1 MLTFKLVVEELDQ
14 LDRVYRAL
22 GDPTRRRLLVALRER
37 DSRITDLAG
46 PLPISF
52 AAVARHVAALE
63 GAHLITRE
71 VRGREHWLSIRADGF
86 RDAEAW
92 IAEQTSVWSERA
104 DALAEHLERRGRR

>member
-1 MLTFKLVVEELDQ
+1 MLTFKPMVEDTSR

-22 GDPTRRRLLVALRER
+22 GDPTRREMLAALRSN
-37 DSRITDLAG
+37 DARITDLAA

-63 GAHLITRE
+63 DANLISRDI
-71 VRGREHWLSIRADGF
+71 RGREHWLSIRADGL

-92 IAEQTSVWSERA
+92 IAEQTAAWSARS
-104 DALAEHLERRGRR
+104 DALAAHLEARRK